1 MRVVIYALDADK
13 GRKVFNSITN
23 ELMGIVRF
31 SYKSCKIENG
41 TTYDFV
47 NINKEF
53 YNQRWDIAL
62 VDDEIGKEYL
72 EKVILPAEGV
82 EWSGI
87 RCVSRSR
94 HREFIYNWRWIALL
108 GWR

>member
-1 MRVVIYALDADK
+1 MRVVIYALDVDK

-23 ELMGIVRF
+23 ELMGIVRL

-47 NINKEF
+47 DINKEF

-62 VDDEIGKEYL
+62 VDSEIGEEYL
-72 EKVILPAEGV
+72 EKVILRACGK
-82 EWSGI
+82 
-87 RCVSRSR
+87 SRVVW
-94 HREFIYNWRWIALL
+94 Y
-108 GWR
+108 